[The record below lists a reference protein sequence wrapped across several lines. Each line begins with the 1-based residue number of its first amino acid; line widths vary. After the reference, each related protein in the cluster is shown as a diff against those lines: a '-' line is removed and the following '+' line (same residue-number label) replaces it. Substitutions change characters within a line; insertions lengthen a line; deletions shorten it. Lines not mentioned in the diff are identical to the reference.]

1 MAKKII
7 STIIVIFLFALNV
20 NASEVDLKSDKY
32 ILYNMNDTSILM
44 EKNANERTNI
54 ASLTKIMTVIVA
66 IENIDDFYDKVKI
79 TSTMLEDIDW
89 DVAVAGFKVGES
101 VTYND
106 LLYGAILSSGADAV
120 NALAISTG
128 GSFDDFVKLM
138 NKKVEELGLKNT
150 HFENVTGLYDSNHY
164 SSAYDMSK
172 ILIYALK
179 NKKFKEIFETKYYT
193 STNNIK
199 MKSTVVSYNSSN
211 RDISFI
217 TGAKTGYIAKA
228 GYCLA
233 STATIDKVNY
243 LLVTL
248 NAYSDNSPHI
258 YDAIKAYKYYGDNY
272 EYKNI
277 VNTDDVVVTLKT
289 KYAKE
294 KEIDIYSNVT
304 LESYL
309 KKTFD
314 KSELKYEYS
323 GLNEISYFTKQ
334 GIKLGNVK
342 IMYNDKELNNFD
354 LIYKGTLTFSIWLLL
369 WDYKLYILSGILFI
383 SLLVLIKRKMRRNRR
398 RRRS

>member
-1 MAKKII
+1 
-7 STIIVIFLFALNV
+7 
-20 NASEVDLKSDKY
+20 
-32 ILYNMNDTSILM
+32 
-44 EKNANERTNI
+44 
-54 ASLTKIMTVIVA
+54 
-66 IENIDDFYDKVKI
+66 
-79 TSTMLEDIDW
+79 
-89 DVAVAGFKVGES
+89 
-101 VTYND
+101 
-106 LLYGAILSSGADAV
+106 
-120 NALAISTG
+120 
-128 GSFDDFVKLM
+128 
-138 NKKVEELGLKNT
+138 
-150 HFENVTGLYDSNHY
+150 
-164 SSAYDMSK
+164 
-172 ILIYALK
+172 
-179 NKKFKEIFETKYYT
+179 
-193 STNNIK
+193 

>member
-7 STIIVIFLFALNV
+7 STIIVIFLFVVNV

-66 IENIDDFYDKVKI
+66 IENIDNFDDKVKI
-79 TSTMLEDIDW
+79 TSSMIEDIDW

-120 NALAISTG
+120 NALAVSTG

-138 NKKVEELGLKNT
+138 NKKIEELGLKNT
-150 HFENVTGLYDSNHY
+150 HFENVTGLYDINHY

-199 MKSTVVSYNSSN
+199 MKSTVVSYNSNN

-304 LESYL
+304 LEAYL

-314 KSELKYEYS
+314 KSEIKYEYN

-334 GIKLGNVK
+334 GIKLGNIK
-342 IMYNDKELNNFD
+342 IMYNDEELNNFD

-369 WDYKLYILSGILFI
+369 WDYKFYILSGILFI
-383 SLLVLIKRKMRRNRR
+383 SLLVLIKRKMRKNRR
-398 RRRS
+398 RKRS